1 MRVEAYNQ
9 IMQVY
14 GAQKLKKA
22 NAVKAAAYGKDAVE
36 FSDRGI
42 DLQTAKAA
50 VAAASDV
57 REELTA
63 PLKEQIQNGTYEVSD
78 ESFADKLMAK
88 LAEFA

>member
-22 NAVKAAAYGKDAVE
+22 NAAKAAAYGKDAVE
-36 FSDRGI
+36 FSGRGL

-50 VAAASDV
+50 VADAADV

-63 PLKEQIQNGTYEVSD
+63 PLKEQIENGTYEVSD

-88 LAEFA
+88 IEQYI

>member
-9 IMQVY
+9 VMQVY

-22 NAVKAAAYGKDAVE
+22 EAAKNVSRGKDAVE
-36 FSDRGI
+36 FSGLGM

-50 VAAASDV
+50 VAEAADI

-63 PLKEQIQNGTYEVSD
+63 PLKAQIQNGTYEVSG
-78 ESFADKLMAK
+78 ESFAEKLMAK
-88 LAEFA
+88 LEQFA